1 QNWGVLMAS
10 RAVTLVIGNWWSV
23 VGDRVAAGRRDVGC
37 QSSGGTRTVKTPNI
51 MKAKYSA
58 PIVTNVGATP
68 CAATR
73 SKRAMSMVASGEA
86 IIAPPPNPMMAM
98 PVAIPGLSGNHLM

>member
-1 QNWGVLMAS
+1 MLARLSKPTKPAAAVAVITPGNISWIIGDAGPSTPMPAVTLTQSMTQRSQNWGVLMAS

-51 MKAKYSA
+51 MKAK
-58 PIVTNVGATP
+58 
-68 CAATR
+68 
-73 SKRAMSMVASGEA
+73 
-86 IIAPPPNPMMAM
+86 
-98 PVAIPGLSGNHLM
+98 